1 MIYSKYTKK
10 MVAPPKPN
18 ASKKRGSTTLEPPA
32 TLSQL
37 RPPMLR
43 KQQNYTPSNT
53 ERDSKIRE
61 KLWWTQREKNNFLPG
76 IWWKNPSLQQLFGL
90 LQLQQQ
96 LGSLHPAPR
105 RQPLARRLGRFALA
119 APAPHLAPVGVQQIH
134 VVVRGNASGGGG
146 SAFGTSKAVIFWDVI
161 PWKFTSKFGWSGSS
175 GRILGD

>member
-1 MIYSKYTKK
+1 MYNIYIYTYMIYIYIYLSLSLHISLVVIFQKNKFVIPMIYSKYTKK

-61 KLWWTQREKNNFLPG
+61 KLW
-76 IWWKNPSLQQLFGL
+76 
-90 LQLQQQ
+90 
-96 LGSLHPAPR
+96 
-105 RQPLARRLGRFALA
+105 
-119 APAPHLAPVGVQQIH
+119 
-134 VVVRGNASGGGG
+134 
-146 SAFGTSKAVIFWDVI
+146 
-161 PWKFTSKFGWSGSS
+161 
-175 GRILGD
+175 